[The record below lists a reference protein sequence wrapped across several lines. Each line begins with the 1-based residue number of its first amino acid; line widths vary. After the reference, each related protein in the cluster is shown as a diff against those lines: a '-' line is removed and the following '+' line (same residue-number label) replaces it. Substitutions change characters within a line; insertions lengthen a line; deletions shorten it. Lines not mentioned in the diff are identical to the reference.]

1 MSTRR
6 IFAALLAV
14 FVTVVLAAGGAWLV
28 TDDATLVAWL
38 VKRVES
44 ASDTRISY
52 REDAEV
58 TRTLSPV
65 LSLNDLVVEDA
76 EGKYRVETRSLL
88 VQVSLPYL
96 LAGRVDIPRLL
107 VGDTR
112 VHVDRSGTA
121 KKPDSPAAIDFSAL
135 RLKPVLHDVR
145 ISDIAV
151 LIEGDKLQLPA
162 TEISE
167 LAVRLAPGKEHPQL
181 SAQVD
186 VEGEKLT
193 IDVILPKLSEAL
205 KRKQLPFSVSVQ
217 GAISDSS
224 AVGQVDFSQSVA
236 VLEATLRILSP
247 DLKKLP
253 VAVEGLEIPG
263 ELVAS
268 GKLAG
273 TFSQLALEDV
283 SIAWNGPG
291 QSTATLKGRVAS
303 VTDFTGVDFD
313 LAGRLDK
320 ADWLQPL
327 LPEAMGPLV
336 KGELAARV
344 SGNAS
349 KLDLQDFN
357 VKART
362 KDHLD
367 LSLTGQL
374 AIAKLFSDP
383 QPENINLDLK
393 FSAPTT
399 RAARALLFEEIPEFG
414 AITASGEFHSTRGDP
429 RLENIVIQT
438 KDKKGITASQKGS
451 IAQFPLDADKPNIGY
466 ALDTVITATQTA
478 LVAERVG
485 LDLPLDGPLDLTFR
499 IEGDTQA
506 LQLNQVRL
514 SAGRD
519 DKTFIDAKGH
529 LDFRDWDQEDP
540 LNSIDLVIE
549 MRGRDTGFLSAW
561 TEQNFPATAYNVSA
575 RLHTVSGQH
584 RIDDYVQNTPAGEPL
599 NISETGSVDRV
610 TFFPEFDMR
619 GIRVDLK
626 AHTDDIATL
635 NTLFDLDDSIPAIG
649 PLDLSLR
656 YTGSDE
662 KLYISDF
669 SLTAGERDVM
679 LATAKGRLGYI
690 SAAKKWQLVDTDLA
704 VTAVSNSSQAFAE
717 ALGFH
722 IPQLG
727 IVSATASLNDKDKS
741 LGLKSIQLLIG
752 DSSAP
757 VLSAE
762 GHIGNIYTVSKV
774 RLDAKLNLDGHNLA
788 AFADRET
795 LPDLKP
801 VTGSMVISDAN
812 GSLGMDSL
820 HVESTDPELLSL
832 KIDGSYDDFADPKT
846 LLLNSHLKARDM
858 QLLGALFDQQW
869 VQVGPVEFN
878 AEIKKAEKDTLLK
891 ADLVLGKATADM
903 KLRGDFDKT
912 PPYINGGI
920 TAQDVFFRDPF
931 NKAVEERKTEQ
942 KKKDKKGKKSKK
954 KEDSPVFSRDPI
966 SFHWLKKADLD
977 LTVDIDSF
985 DQDEWDAQ
993 SAKLVIALKS
1003 GHLDV
1008 KPLTFVYPKGTMDIE
1023 FEVDSGDVPGLV
1035 LKVAAENVNPWRGGE
1050 NGEPEYK
1057 QFVNANYDL
1066 GLSFNATGKSAHEL
1080 ASSAEGDIYLT
1091 IKNGWLRRSFVDLL
1105 FVDIVGWGLN
1115 LVKDSKYV
1123 PINCGIADYSIREG
1137 VVSTNAFFI
1146 DTKNITVTGEGTV
1159 DLGKEEVDYVFI
1171 PRKKSRK
1178 ILKADPVKVRGPLND
1193 PSVKALPVK
1202 SAALT
1207 FGTLIFAPYVFAG
1220 MVAHDYASGAMRDG
1234 DDGKTACAE
1243 YEKKHSKERVGKV
1256 KKNPQSANIQK
1267 VKKGEAAP

>member
-1 MSTRR
+1 MMTTRR
-6 IFAALLAV
+6 VFAALFAALT
-14 FVTVVLAAGGAWLV
+14 TVILAAGGAWLV
-28 TDDATLVAWL
+28 VDDATLVTWL

-58 TRTLSPV
+58 TRTLAPV
-65 LSLNDLVVEDA
+65 LSLNELVVEDV
-76 EGKYRVETRSLL
+76 EGGYRVETRSLL
-88 VQVSLPYL
+88 IQVSLPYL

-112 VHVDRSGTA
+112 VHVNRNGAA

-145 ISDIAV
+145 IADISV
-151 LIEGDKLQLPA
+151 LLEGEKLQLPA

-167 LAVRLAPGKEHPQL
+167 LAVRLEPGKEHPQL

-186 VEGEKLT
+186 MEGEKLT

-205 KRKQLPFSVSVQ
+205 KRKQLPFSVSVK

-224 AVGQVDFSQSVA
+224 AVGQVDFSKSDA

-253 VAVEGLEIPG
+253 AAAEGLEIPG

-303 VTDFTGVDFD
+303 VTDFTGVDLD

-327 LPEAMGPLV
+327 LPDSMAPLV
-336 KGELAARV
+336 AAELVVRG
-344 SGNAS
+344 SGTAS
-349 KLDLQDFN
+349 KLDLHGFSL
-357 VKART
+357 KART
-362 KDHLD
+362 SDDLN

-374 AIAKLFSDP
+374 AIANLFSDP
-383 QPENINLDLK
+383 QPENMNLDLS
-393 FSAPTT
+393 FNAPTT
-399 RAARALLFEEIPEFG
+399 HAARALLFEEIPEFG

-438 KDKKGITASQKGS
+438 RDEKGITASQKGS
-451 IAQFPLDADKPNIGY
+451 IAQFPLDADKPNTGY
-466 ALDTVITATQTA
+466 ALDTVIKATQTA
-478 LVAERVG
+478 LMAERVG
-485 LDLPLDGPLDLTFR
+485 LDLPLKGPLDLAFR

-506 LQLNQVRL
+506 LQLNQVKL

-519 DKTFIDAKGH
+519 DKTFIGAKGR
-529 LDFRDWDQEDP
+529 LDFRDWDQKDP
-540 LNSIDLVIE
+540 LNSIDLAIE

-561 TEQNFPATAYNVSA
+561 AEQNFPETAYNASG
-575 RLHTVSGQH
+575 RLHTVAGQH
-584 RIDDYVQNTPAGEPL
+584 RFDDYIQNTPAGEPL

-610 TFFPEFDMR
+610 VFFPEFDLQ
-619 GIRVDLK
+619 GISVDLK
-626 AHTDDIATL
+626 AHTDDIAKL
-635 NTLFDLDDSIPAIG
+635 NSLFDLDDWIPAIG
-649 PLDLSLR
+649 PLELSLR

-662 KLYISDF
+662 KLFIQDF
-669 SLTAGERDVM
+669 SLTAGQKDVM

-690 SAAKKWQLVDTDLA
+690 SAAKKWQLEDTDLEFVA
-704 VTAVSNSSQAFAE
+704 SSTSSAAFAE
-717 ALGFH
+717 ALGFSL
-722 IPQLG
+722 PPLG
-727 IVSATASLNDKDKS
+727 PVSATASLNDRDKT
-741 LGLKSIQLLIG
+741 LGLKPLQVLVGDG
-752 DSSAP
+752 DSP
-757 VLSAE
+757 VLSAH
-762 GHIGNIYTVSKV
+762 GYIGNIYTAGNV
-774 RLDAKLNLDGHNLA
+774 RLDATLNLDGHNFA
-788 AFADRET
+788 AFADNEA

-832 KIDGSYDDFADPKT
+832 EIDGSYDDFADPET

-878 AEIKKAEKDTLLK
+878 AEIKKADKDTVLN
-891 ADLVLGKATADM
+891 ADLVLGKASADM
-903 KLRGDFDKT
+903 KLRGDFDRK
-912 PPYINGGI
+912 PPYISGGI
-920 TAQDVFFRDPF
+920 TAQKVFFKDPF
-931 NKAVEERKTEQ
+931 EKAVEEKKAKD
-942 KKKDKKGKKSKK
+942 KKKDKKKKGKKKP
-954 KEDSPVFSRDPI
+954 ESPVFSREPI
-966 SFHWLKKADLD
+966 PFHWLKKADLD
-977 LTVDIDSF
+977 LKVDVESF
-985 DQDEWDAQ
+985 EEDQWDAQ

-1003 GHLDV
+1003 GQLAV
-1008 KPLTFVYPKGTMDIE
+1008 KPLTFAYTKGNLDME
-1023 FEVDSGDVPGLV
+1023 FQVDTRDVPGLV
-1035 LKVAAENVNPWRGGE
+1035 LKAAAKNVNPWRGDQ
-1050 NGEPEYK
+1050 NAKPEHE

-1066 GLSFNATGKSAHEL
+1066 DLSFNANGNSAHEL
-1080 ASSAEGDIYLT
+1080 ASSAEGDVYLT
-1091 IKNGWLRRSFVDLL
+1091 IQDGWLRRSFVDLL

-1115 LVKDSKYV
+1115 LVKHSKYV

-1137 VVSTNAFFI
+1137 VVSTDAFFI

-1178 ILKADPVKVRGPLND
+1178 ILKAEPVKINGPLND
-1193 PSVKALPVK
+1193 PSVRAVPVK

-1207 FGTLIFAPYVFAG
+1207 FGTLIFAPYVFVG
-1220 MVAHDYASGAMRDG
+1220 LVAADQASNVMRD
-1234 DDGKTACAE
+1234 DDSGTSACIE
-1243 YEKKHSKERVGKV
+1243 YEKKRSKAREEQGKSTS
-1256 KKNPQSANIQK
+1256 K
-1267 VKKGEAAP
+1267 

>member
-1 MSTRR
+1 MMTTRR

-14 FVTVVLAAGGAWLV
+14 LVTVVLAAGGAWLV

-52 REDAEV
+52 REDAGV
-58 TRTLSPV
+58 TRTLAPV
-65 LSLNDLVVEDA
+65 LSLNGLVVEDIGG
-76 EGKYRVETRSLL
+76 EFRVETRSLL
-88 VQVSLPYL
+88 IQVSLPYL
-96 LAGRVDIPRLL
+96 LVGRVDIPRLL

-112 VHVDRSGTA
+112 VHVNRSRTA
-121 KKPDSPAAIDFSAL
+121 KKPDSPAAIDLSAL

-145 ISDIAV
+145 VSDISV

-167 LAVRLAPGKEHPQL
+167 LAVRLEPGKQHPQL

-217 GAISDSS
+217 GVISDSS
-224 AVGQVDFSQSVA
+224 AVGQVDFSQSDA

-273 TFSQLALEDV
+273 TFNQLALEDM

-303 VTDFTGVDFD
+303 VTDFTGVDLD
-313 LAGRLDK
+313 LDGRLDK
-320 ADWLQPL
+320 PDWLQPL
-327 LPEAMGPLV
+327 LPNSMAPLV
-336 KGELAARV
+336 AAELAARV
-344 SGNAS
+344 SGTAS
-349 KLDLQDFN
+349 KLDLHGFS
-357 VKART
+357 VKVRT
-362 KDHLD
+362 SDDLD

-374 AIAKLFSDP
+374 DIANLFTAP

-393 FSAPTT
+393 FNAPST
-399 RAARALLFEEIPEFG
+399 RAARALLFDGIPEFG
-414 AITASGEFHSTRGDP
+414 AITATGEVRSTRGDP

-438 KDKKGITASQKGS
+438 KDEKGITVSQTGS
-451 IAQFPLDADKPNIGY
+451 IAQFPLDADKPNTGY
-466 ALDTVITATQTA
+466 ALDTVIKSTQTS

-485 LDLPLDGPLDLTFR
+485 MDLPLSGPLDLTFR

-519 DKTFIDAKGH
+519 DKTFIDAKGR

-540 LNSIDLVIE
+540 LNSIDLAIE

-561 TEQNFPATAYNVSA
+561 TEQNFPATAYNASG
-575 RLHTVSGQH
+575 RLHTVAGQH

-599 NISETGSVDRV
+599 DISETGSVDSV
-610 TFFPEFDMR
+610 TFFPEFDLQ

-635 NTLFDLDDSIPAIG
+635 NTLFDLDDRIPAIG

-656 YTGSDE
+656 YTGTDD
-662 KLYISDF
+662 KLFIGNF
-669 SLTAGERDVM
+669 SLTAGHRDILLV
-679 LATAKGRLGYI
+679 TAKGPLGYI
-690 SAAKKWQLVDTDLA
+690 SAAKKWQLEDTDLELVA
-704 VTAVSNSSQAFAE
+704 SSTSSAAFAE
-717 ALGFH
+717 ALGFSL
-722 IPQLG
+722 PPLG
-727 IVSATASLNDKDKS
+727 PVSATASLNDRDKA
-741 LGLKSIQLLIG
+741 LGLKPLQVLVG
-752 DSSAP
+752 DADLP
-757 VLSAE
+757 VLSAH
-762 GHIGNIYTVSKV
+762 GYIGNIYTASKV
-774 RLDAKLNLDGHNLA
+774 RLDATLNLDGHNFA
-788 AFADRET
+788 AFADNEA

-832 KIDGSYDDFADPKT
+832 EIDGSYDDFADPET
-846 LLLNSHLKARDM
+846 LLLNSRLKARDM
-858 QLLGALFDQQW
+858 QLLGALFGQQW

-878 AEIKKAEKDTLLK
+878 AEIKKADKDTVLS

-903 KLRGDFDKT
+903 NLRGDFDKT
-912 PPYINGGI
+912 PPYLSGGI
-920 TAQDVFFRDPF
+920 TAQNVFFRDPF
-931 NKAVEERKTEQ
+931 NKAVEERKAEQ

-954 KEDSPVFSRDPI
+954 KETSPVFSRDPI
-966 SFHWLKKADLD
+966 SFRWLKKADLD

-985 DQDEWDAQ
+985 DQNEWDAQ
-993 SAKLVIALKS
+993 SAKLAIALKS
-1003 GHLDV
+1003 GRLDV

-1023 FEVDSGDVPGLV
+1023 FEIDSGDVPALV
-1035 LKVAAENVNPWRGGE
+1035 LKAAAKNVNPWRGGE
-1050 NGEPEYK
+1050 NGEPEEK
-1057 QFVNANYDL
+1057 QFANANYDL
-1066 GLSFNATGKSAHEL
+1066 DLSFNASGNSAHEL
-1080 ASSAEGDIYLT
+1080 ASSAEGDVYLT
-1091 IKNGWLRRSFVDLL
+1091 IQDGWLRRSFVDLL

-1123 PINCGIADYSIREG
+1123 PINCGIADYSIRQG
-1137 VVSTNAFFI
+1137 VISTEAFFI

-1159 DLGKEEVDYVFI
+1159 DLGKEEVAYVFI
-1171 PRKKSRK
+1171 PRKKSRLV
-1178 ILKADPVKVRGPLND
+1178 LKAEPVKIKGPLND
-1193 PSVKALPVK
+1193 PSVTAVPVK

-1220 MVAHDYASGAMRDG
+1220 IVAHDYASGVMRHD
-1234 DDGKTACAE
+1234 DDGKSACVE
-1243 YEKKHSKERVGKV
+1243 YEEKRRRDRESKDKS
-1256 KKNPQSANIQK
+1256 KSP
-1267 VKKGEAAP
+1267 